1 MKKIIN
7 LVIII
12 LCSLV
17 FTSCSNNLTKTTYE
31 KPYNFNLKVTDGE
44 NEWVFTYDERRY
56 YIEYDYITPG
66 KKYYPIKYQLLDGIH
81 NDVWLDLD
89 DTFWILTK
97 TYYTALDGT
106 KLDIMDGSTSK
117 RGSYMIIFTPAANS
131 IWKWKTVFELIVTI
145 K

>member
-1 MKKIIN
+1 MIMKKIIN

-44 NEWVFTYDERRY
+44 NEWIFTYDERRY

-81 NDVWLDLD
+81 NDV
-89 DTFWILTK
+89 
-97 TYYTALDGT
+97 
-106 KLDIMDGSTSK
+106 
-117 RGSYMIIFTPAANS
+117 
-131 IWKWKTVFELIVTI
+131 
-145 K
+145 

>member
-17 FTSCSNNLTKTTYE
+17 FTSCSSNLTKTTYE

-44 NEWVFTYDERRY
+44 NEWIFTYDEKIHY
-56 YIEYDYITPG
+56 IEYDDEKIHYIEYDYVTPC

-89 DTFWILTK
+89 GIFWVSMKKNIQT
-97 TYYTALDGT
+97 
-106 KLDIMDGSTSK
+106 
-117 RGSYMIIFTPAANS
+117 
-131 IWKWKTVFELIVTI
+131 
-145 K
+145 